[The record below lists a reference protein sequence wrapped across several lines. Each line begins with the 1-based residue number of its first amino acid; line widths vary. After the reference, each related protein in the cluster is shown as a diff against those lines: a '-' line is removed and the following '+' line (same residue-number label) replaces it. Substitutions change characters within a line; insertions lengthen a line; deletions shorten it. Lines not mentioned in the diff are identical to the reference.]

1 MRSRVSPKSLVA
13 DATAQHLELAR
24 PPWIRI
30 TLARFDLRVLRFQHW
45 LIGGG
50 LLGLV
55 VVGLISFPG
64 NHVFDVNLRPHQLVG
79 MLFSHA
85 SVLALLTGVS
95 PWRSNL
101 LRWAQRATPSTLI
114 GWSILVS
121 GALLEAWLTLFP
133 LSPDYMSALARESGL
148 LEPIQAAFYIV
159 ACWLGWQCA
168 RRAARPDEQRLFGVA
183 ALVCAW
189 LAVEEVE
196 YFGVFELTAGG
207 KIYGVWVRSV
217 HDFFAL
223 GVRVPA
229 ARSVLITLAVAVAG
243 LVLWYVGLRC
253 VLRQATSPA
262 AVPAVLAVGVLALS
276 QILDQDNSA
285 MAGYSRLLS
294 YRLQEPLELIAA
306 LLMNVALAIK
316 YGEAGRLPGQ
326 PESAGI

>member
-1 MRSRVSPKSLVA
+1 MRSRLSSKSLVA
-13 DATAQHLELAR
+13 EATAQHLEPAR

-30 TLARFDLRVLRFQHW
+30 MLARFDLRVLRVQHW

-55 VVGLISFPG
+55 VVGLISIPG
-64 NHVFDVNLRPHQLVG
+64 DRVFDVNLRPYQLVG

-85 SVLALLTGVS
+85 SVLALLIGVS

-133 LSPDYMSALARESGL
+133 LSPDYMSSLARESGL
-148 LEPIQAAFYIV
+148 LEPVQAAFYV
-159 ACWLGWQCA
+159 TASWLAWQCG
-168 RRAARPDEQRLFGVA
+168 RWTPRLDERRLFRAAAV
-183 ALVCAW
+183 VCAFMA
-189 LAVEEVE
+189 LEEVE

-207 KIYGVWVRSV
+207 RTHGVWVRAM
-217 HDFFAL
+217 HDFIEP
-223 GVRVPA
+223 GVRVSA
-229 ARSVLITLAVAVAG
+229 ARSVLITLAVAAAG

-262 AVPAVLAVGVLALS
+262 AVPAVLAVGVLAFS
-276 QILDQDNSA
+276 QILDQDNA
-285 MAGYSRLLS
+285 ALMGYSRLFS
-294 YRLQEPLELIAA
+294 YRIEEPLELIAA